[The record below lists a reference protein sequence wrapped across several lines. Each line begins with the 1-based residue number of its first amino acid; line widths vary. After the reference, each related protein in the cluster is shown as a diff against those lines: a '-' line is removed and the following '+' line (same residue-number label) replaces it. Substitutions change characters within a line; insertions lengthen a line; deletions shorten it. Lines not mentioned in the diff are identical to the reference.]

1 MAQASSPVFPV
12 SEMMKETGTTGT
24 SHAVTSFSKRPDVA
38 KFPVDDYDCLFQGVA
53 VGFLLKKLGF
63 PLSP

>member
-1 MAQASSPVFPV
+1 
-12 SEMMKETGTTGT
+12 MKETGTTGT